1 MRKRKGVS
9 TLMVVPSFSPCSRRW
24 LAASAIALSSG
35 ALAVMTGPAHA
46 QSDKLDEIVV
56 VDHLPRSPSEAV
68 FTHVALDAQQIETAP
83 QLHIDEILGEV
94 PGFGLYR
101 RSSSLVAHPTAQGAS
116 LRGIGP
122 NGAGR
127 ALVLLDGIPQNDP
140 FGGWVQWGRI
150 APAIIESADILYGGG
165 VGAFANSA
173 LSGRIRLNT
182 KLADAPPFFFDGS
195 LGNKDTIDA
204 SAGLSLPVGGGSQV
218 FARGGYTGTDGYY
231 VLKDGDR
238 GSVDTPVNSRLGWGE
253 AGGRIALSDTLH
265 ATLKAAYFNEDRDNG
280 TPLAYNGTEG
290 WDLSASLLSYAGR
303 DEFGWEATVFYQDR
317 SFESQFSSVAD
328 DRNSEVPAL
337 LQFAVPGKSV
347 GGSLTLHVPVTDA
360 IRLQFGGDARHVE
373 GETGENFFWS
383 DTQFLRER
391 HAGGEQLMLG
401 AFGEAIWK
409 ASDQLSVTLGGRLDY
424 WEMTDGRRLETDLE
438 TGGTLRDEHFADR
451 DDVTVNARA
460 AVEYRPT
467 PIYAVRLSGY
477 TGFRLPTINELYRP
491 YRVRNDIIEANA
503 SLAPEKLHGGE
514 VGFEANPLASVKG
527 SLVFFANWVDNAVA
541 NVKLTDQPGFYAPLG
556 VFVPEDGTAGQRL
569 NLDRT
574 RSLGVEMA
582 LHVALSTGW
591 EMEARYLH
599 VDSDVRKALVDP
611 TLVGNKVPQV
621 ADDQATFSLIGHP
634 VEHWRG
640 RLDMQVESSQY
651 DDLAN
656 SRTLDG
662 FVTMDAYVGY
672 EPRENMEIFAR
683 VQNLFDR
690 DVEVAESGGL
700 ITYGQPRLFQ
710 VGLRYRM

>member
-1 MRKRKGVS
+1 MAAHSIPLG
-9 TLMVVPSFSPCSRRW
+9 SRRGRKACVVALSCGAAAV
-24 LAASAIALSSG
+24 LAA
-35 ALAVMTGPAHA
+35 GPAHA
-46 QSDKLDEIVV
+46 QGDDLEEILV

-68 FTHVALDAQQIETAP
+68 FTRVALDTQQIETAP

-101 RSSSLVAHPTAQGAS
+101 RSSSLVAHPTSQGAS

-150 APAIIESADILYGGG
+150 APAVIESADILYGGG
-165 VGAFANSA
+165 VGAFANSS

-182 KLADAPPFFFDGS
+182 RLADAPPFFFDGS
-195 LGNKDTIDA
+195 LGNKETIDA

-231 VLKDGDR
+231 VLKEEDR
-238 GSVDTPVNSRLGWGE
+238 GSVDTPVNSKLGWGE

-265 ATLKAAYFNEDRDNG
+265 ATLKAAYFSEDRDNG
-280 TPLAYNGTEG
+280 SPLAYNGTDG
-290 WDLSASLLSYAGR
+290 WDLSASLLSYSGPDA
-303 DEFGWEATVFYQDR
+303 FGWEAAIFYQDR
-317 SFESQFSSVAD
+317 DFESQFSSVAD
-328 DRNSEVPAL
+328 DRNSEAPAL
-337 LQFAVPGKSV
+337 LQFAVPAQSV
-347 GGSLTLHVPVTDA
+347 GGSLTLHVPVTDSV
-360 IRLQFGGDARHVE
+360 RLQFGGDARHVE
-373 GETGENFFWS
+373 GETGENYFWNGS
-383 DTQFLRER
+383 AFVRER

-409 ASDQLSVTLGGRLDY
+409 PSDRLSVTLGGRLDY

-438 TGGTLRDEHFADR
+438 TGAALVDERFADR
-451 DDVTVNARA
+451 DDVTFNVRA
-460 AVEYRPT
+460 AAEYRPT
-467 PIYAVRLSGY
+467 PIYAVRLAGY

-491 YRVRNDIIEANA
+491 YRVRNDITEANPA
-503 SLAPEKLHGGE
+503 LAPEKLLGGE
-514 VGFEANPLASVKG
+514 VGLEANPLASLKG
-527 SLVFFANWVDNAVA
+527 SLVFFVNWVDNAVA
-541 NVKLTDQPGFYAPLG
+541 NVTLTDQPGFYAPLG
-556 VFVPEDGTAGQRL
+556 IFVPEDGSLGQRL

-574 RSLGVEMA
+574 RSQGIEMA
-582 LHVALSTGW
+582 LDVTLSTGW
-591 EMEARYLH
+591 EFQARYLH

-611 TLVGNKVPQV
+611 TLAGNKVPQV

-640 RLDMQVESSQY
+640 RLDMQVESSQF

-656 SRTLDG
+656 SRTLGG
-662 FVTMDAYVGY
+662 FATMDAYIGY
-672 EPRENMEIFAR
+672 EPRENMEVFAR